1 MSAEEDDVSLLE
13 YMYVIGFTE
22 NQYFPSTRGSPIPG
36 EPRYASQA
44 KGYAYADRCN
54 KGAEKILSGASEK
67 LERSRRKSVTKI
79 HTDMLDLRYELT
91 ERRKT
96 TSPGPKFRS
105 DFQQM
110 DSRLSMF
117 SPGARFRPEFLQM
130 DSRLS
135 MFSPVMSEDSR
146 SSSSN
151 SLPIIE
157 VQQLPPL
164 SQARFNNIPSV
175 NPEAFRDQY
184 RSTLRRPKYP
194 RLTFPNV
201 SKENAKHGKK
211 SDKFSKAKK
220 AGNTDLKHHFA
231 NNNQTGKSKADV
243 TKTDANTRQDVK
255 AKSKPALKRRNAGL
269 RLVEHLD
276 TIYGKYARRLP
287 LREKTKLHLTYC
299 QCSYDER
306 AEKDR
311 IDNVMRRYSS
321 KTNSGPLDFTK
332 LQRQIDRS
340 KTMVW

>member
-1 MSAEEDDVSLLE
+1 MSDEMDDVSLLE

-22 NQYFPSTRGSPIPG
+22 NQYFPSARGSPTPG
-36 EPRYASQA
+36 DARYASQA
-44 KGYAYADRCN
+44 KDYADRCN

-67 LERSRRKSVTKI
+67 LERRRRKSVTKI
-79 HTDMLDLRYELT
+79 NTDMLDLRYELT

-96 TSPGPKFRS
+96 TSPGPKLRP
-105 DFQQM
+105 DFQQI
-110 DSRLSMF
+110 
-117 SPGARFRPEFLQM
+117 

-135 MFSPVMSEDSR
+135 MFSPVYSEESR

-164 SQARFNNIPSV
+164 SQARFNIPSL
-175 NPEAFRDQY
+175 NPEAYREQY
-184 RSTLRRPKYP
+184 RSNLKRQKYP

-201 SKENAKHGKK
+201 PKENNKYGKK
-211 SDKFSKAKK
+211 SEKFSKPNKGDELK
-220 AGNTDLKHHFA
+220 RTTVGNIQF
-231 NNNQTGKSKADV
+231 GKIKSDV
-243 TKTDANTRQDVK
+243 AKTDTYQKQDTK
-255 AKSKPALKRRNAGL
+255 AKSKPALKRRHAGL
-269 RLVEHLD
+269 KLVEHLD
-276 TIYGKYARRLP
+276 SVYGKYSRRIP

-306 AEKDR
+306 AEKGR

-340 KTMVW
+340 KTMIW